1 MNIAEIKSDN
11 CSILATYF
19 ILKILSSMVDVCNMI
34 LNGCYKGSA
43 HSSSP
48 IILPTCF
55 KCIPI
60 FFNKGK
66 KNRQVSKLI

>member
-55 KCIPI
+55 
-60 FFNKGK
+60 
-66 KNRQVSKLI
+66 